1 MSLVTEEEKENIVN
15 MQNVSK
21 GSIHIDYSDGD
32 IALADNVREL
42 PNAKSMQLDMI
53 IVLVCSKGR
62 VQLDINGK
70 QYLVKANEK
79 LFCSHYNVISNYM
92 ISPDFESKIICLSYP
107 LMQRILHAD
116 RNVWNRLYYLE
127 QNPVQAIDEEEQHLF
142 HDFYE
147 LAVTMLSRSIRI
159 YHKEVMTGIIQSALY
174 ALLGGLKDIPAVD
187 NNILCQ
193 PDQLYRRFKELL
205 AQDNGLHR
213 GVDYYAQ
220 KLCITS
226 KYLTVVCKQKGGH
239 PALEMIRESTIERIR
254 YQLKNSDKSIK
265 EIATELD
272 FPNLSFFGTFVK
284 QHLGVSPKVY
294 RKSLTSKE

>member
-1 MSLVTEEEKENIVN
+1 
-15 MQNVSK
+15 
-21 GSIHIDYSDGD
+21 
-32 IALADNVREL
+32 
-42 PNAKSMQLDMI
+42 
-53 IVLVCSKGR
+53 
-62 VQLDINGK
+62 
-70 QYLVKANEK
+70 
-79 LFCSHYNVISNYM
+79 
-92 ISPDFESKIICLSYP
+92 
-107 LMQRILHAD
+107 
-116 RNVWNRLYYLE
+116 
-127 QNPVQAIDEEEQHLF
+127 
-142 HDFYE
+142 
-147 LAVTMLSRSIRI
+147 
-159 YHKEVMTGIIQSALY
+159 
-174 ALLGGLKDIPAVD
+174 
-187 NNILCQ
+187 
-193 PDQLYRRFKELL
+193 L